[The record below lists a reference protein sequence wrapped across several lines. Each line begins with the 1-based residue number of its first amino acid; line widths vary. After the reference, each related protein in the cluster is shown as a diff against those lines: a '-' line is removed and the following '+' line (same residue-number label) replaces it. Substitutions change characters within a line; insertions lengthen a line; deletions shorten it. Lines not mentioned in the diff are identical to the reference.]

1 MVGPFLGFGGHTMRI
16 RLFPP
21 YYSCRY
27 STSPVADWLDDFA
40 QWLKVTGYTRTPM
53 RGHISILRWALERR
67 APVPRDTHFSHADL
81 RQLFGSS
88 KKPRLFRATR
98 RVFERFLRSR
108 GQWIEQP
115 STDRHAVLLDAY
127 RAYLL
132 EMRGLSAMSVYHH
145 TATAAA
151 FLKKAAP
158 STRCLAAVSVED
170 TERFVAASAQRFG
183 HSGLQQ
189 RIGYLRSFLRF
200 CHDRGVVRRIWT
212 RSTRRASTAASARH
226 APSHGSLP
234 NGCSRPL
241 ITRPVW
247 ASATTRS
254 CT

>member
-1 MVGPFLGFGGHTMRI
+1 MRI

-67 APVPRDTHFSHADL
+67 APVPPDTHFSHADL

-115 STDRHAVLLDAY
+115 STDRHAALLDAY

-132 EMRGLSAMSVYHH
+132 KMRGLSAMSVYHH

-151 FLKKAAP
+151 FLKQAAP
-158 STRCLAAVSVED
+158 TSHRVAALAAAQRPARHRLRIGQPDRTIAYGCQLTLQHHGRRLPGRVREKD
-170 TERFVAASAQRFG
+170 AASPVWVIVRVELLAGQRT
-183 HSGLQQ
+183 SRLC
-189 RIGYLRSFLRF
+189 RA
-200 CHDRGVVRRIWT
+200 DRGSVSGRT
-212 RSTRRASTAASARH
+212 
-226 APSHGSLP
+226 
-234 NGCSRPL
+234 
-241 ITRPVW
+241 
-247 ASATTRS
+247 S
-254 CT
+254 CRN